1 MDSIIQVAPFE
12 NGRHNV
18 ETTSGCYPEIPEGYA
33 RMTEEQLFIARQYNG
48 FVFVEELTD
57 GTLTI
62 APNTAAWE
70 AWKAAEAAKPKPEPE
85 PTTEEKLAAL
95 EQENKQLKE
104 DAKLLRA
111 QVDAQTEQIEFYDDC
126 IAEMAAVV
134 YA

>member
-1 MDSIIQVAPFE
+1 MYYIQPDPNPSGAYPAPQSSL
-12 NGRHNV
+12 V
-18 ETTSGCYPEIPEGYA
+18 SGLLPLTA
-33 RMTEEQLFIARQYNG
+33 EQAAIVSAHNG
-48 FVFVEELTD
+48 FVTIAEQSD
-57 GTLTI
+57 GTVMVT
-62 APNTAAWE
+62 PNTAAWE

-85 PTTEEKLAAL
+85 PTIEEKLAAL

>member
-1 MDSIIQVAPFE
+1 MYYIQPDPNPSGAYPAPQSSPVSGLLPLTAEQAALVAA
-12 NGRHNV
+12 H
-18 ETTSGCYPEIPEGYA
+18 
-33 RMTEEQLFIARQYNG
+33 NG
-48 FVFVEELTD
+48 FVTIAEQSD
-57 GTLTI
+57 GTVMV

-85 PTTEEKLAAL
+85 PTPEERMAAL
-95 EQENKQLKE
+95 EAEN
-104 DAKLLRA
+104 KLLRA